1 MVQGALP
8 GDSGLWTCE
17 VGGRGE
23 GGMWAMAGEVAIRV
37 VREDQGEREGL
48 TGAIQVMSAHYP
60 HSSGVFAVTQGV
72 FQANTT
78 LLAIC
83 VVVFLIF
90 LTILLAVAI
99 FFGRSRVSKNPK
111 KDKKIQIEAKSSGE
125 FTLLRK
131 KVLPHII
138 RFTEKSSVLL

>member
-1 MVQGALP
+1 M
-8 GDSGLWTCE
+8 
-17 VGGRGE
+17 
-23 GGMWAMAGEVAIRV
+23 
-37 VREDQGEREGL
+37 
-48 TGAIQVMSAHYP
+48 YP
-60 HSSGVFAVTQGV
+60 QMCVVTQIV

-90 LTILLAVAI
+90 LTILLVVAI
-99 FFGRSRVSKNPK
+99 FFGRSRIAKNQK
-111 KDKKIQIEAKSSGE
+111 GKTFKGGVAEKNIQIEAKSSGE

-138 RFTEKSSVLL
+138 RFPEKSSVLL

>member
-23 GGMWAMAGEVAIRV
+23 GDMWAMAGEVAIRV

-48 TGAIQVMSAHYP
+48 TGAIQVMSPHYP
-60 HSSGVFAVTQGV
+60 QVCAVTQFV

-78 LLAIC
+78 LLALC

-90 LTILLAVAI
+90 LTILLVVAI
-99 FFGRSRVSKNPK
+99 FFGRSRIAKNPR

-138 RFTEKSSVLL
+138 RFPEKSSVLL